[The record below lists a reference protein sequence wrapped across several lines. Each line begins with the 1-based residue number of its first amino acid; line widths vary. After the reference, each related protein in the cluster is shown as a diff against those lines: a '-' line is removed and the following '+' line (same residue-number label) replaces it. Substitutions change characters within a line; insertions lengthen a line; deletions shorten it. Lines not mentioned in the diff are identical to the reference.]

1 MEFDKLVVSFLVD
14 EVVGG
19 FFISVPPGHIA
30 CIYDRGRGV
39 LPKTWGPGLHLKVPF
54 WQVAK
59 LFNAQ
64 IIEYTIN
71 NTFESTDKEA
81 LGSKAINSVTKGGVD
96 VEIEGTILF
105 KIDKKRAPLIWENIG
120 ESFVS
125 KVIRPIAS
133 SKILSVISEVT
144 YEQLITYRSQV
155 ENKIR
160 TELDKSFDDKGLV
173 CEGFLFSEVR
183 KSKSKKD

>member
-39 LPKTWGPGLHLKVPF
+39 LPRTWGPGLHLKIPF

-71 NTFESTDKEA
+71 NGFESKDKEA
-81 LGSKAINSVTKGGVD
+81 LGTTAINAVTKGGTD
-96 VEIEGTILF
+96 VQIEGSILF
-105 KIDKKRAPLIWENIG
+105 KIDKQRAPLIWENIG
-120 ESFVS
+120 EGFVS
-125 KVIRPIAS
+125 KVIKPISS

-144 YEQLITYRSQV
+144 YDQLITYRSQI
-155 ENKIR
+155 ENRIKS
-160 TELDKSFDDKGLV
+160 ELDKAFNDKGLE

-183 KSKSKKD
+183 QTKHKKS